1 MAGAYFK
8 DWWAENRERFKAGVV
23 GNEAVEELACTAFCA
38 GGGEVEDPTPPEPA
52 PAPEPEPEPE
62 PEPDD
67 DDDEGDEDEDED
79 EE

>member
-23 GNEAVEELACTAFCA
+23 GNEAIEELACLAFCA
-38 GGGEVEDPTPPEPA
+38 GGGEVEDSTPAPAPAPE

-62 PEPDD
+62 PED
-67 DDDEGDEDEDED
+67 DEDEDDED
-79 EE
+79 DE